1 MSTPILFIWEFHPL
15 PPPSLSGFMS
25 LFGCLCYTLSRRLQ
39 SCCDIVPSQIGANNR
54 CTRTCN
60 WPLPIEAF
68 QDQCKQIMINKRRR
82 RQLLEEEIDKLRRE
96 SAVAGYVQRRLFW
109 QEEESISTY
118 FLYLFQDSFFLCFE
132 NYTFLV
138 DWKGWGSW
146 TEMPVFWMDT
156 PITVMS
162 SFTGTQKP
170 IQKKVKLLEEAMQC
184 LLPRCVG
191 TRGFNAL
198 FTLR

>member
-1 MSTPILFIWEFHPL
+1 MYR
-15 PPPSLSGFMS
+15 GDC
-25 LFGCLCYTLSRRLQ
+25 FGRRKR
-39 SCCDIVPSQIGANNR
+39 V
-54 CTRTCN
+54 
-60 WPLPIEAF
+60 F
-68 QDQCKQIMINKRRR
+68 QLI
-82 RQLLEEEIDKLRRE
+82 
-96 SAVAGYVQRRLFW
+96 
-109 QEEESISTY
+109 

-138 DWKGWGSW
+138 DWKGWETW

-162 SFTGTQKP
+162 SFTGTQKSM
-170 IQKKVKLLEEAMQC
+170 QKKVKLLEEATQC